1 MSSKSKKVVLLTAAG
16 AAAAV
21 AAAIWT
27 GKLPVT
33 KRPGETAALEAKKE
47 LLALAPTVSVVRA
60 ATEDFV
66 ETVVLTG
73 TVVPR
78 EEILVGPEV
87 EGLRIVEVLADEG
100 EAVKKGQVLALLVSD
115 TLEAQLAQNKATRA
129 RAEAAI
135 AQATSNIASAEA
147 RQVEARNALER
158 GKPLRQSG
166 YMSEATLDQ
175 RESAARTASAQLAA
189 SKDALK
195 LAEAELAQAQAAGRE
210 LEWRRSRTEIAAPA
224 DGIISRRVARV
235 GGFAAGAGDALFR
248 IVARGEIELEAEV
261 PETRL
266 SRLKEDQ
273 KAEVQVVGGATA
285 AGKVRIVSPEIDR
298 QTRLGRTRIFIGQ
311 SDTIRVGAF
320 ARASVETA
328 RSRGISVPSG
338 ALQYAENGT
347 TSVLAVLDGV
357 VRARPVKVGLVA
369 GARTEIVE
377 GLTAGEMVVA
387 RSGTFLRDGDVVKP
401 VLETTQVS
409 EVRQ

>member
-100 EAVKKGQVLALLVSD
+100 EAVKKGQVLARLVSD

-129 RAEAAI
+129 RAEASI

-273 KAEVQVVGGATA
+273 KAEIQVAGGATA

-338 ALQYAENGT
+338 ALQHAENGT

>member
-100 EAVKKGQVLALLVSD
+100 EAVKKGQVLARLVSD